1 MTAWWQARTR
11 REQILLGVMGAALL
25 VFVLW
30 FGVQRP
36 IAQGKAAAAERYERA
51 LTDRTVV
58 EAAARRI
65 SALRREAG
73 GEVKRIPVAEA
84 VNASAAAASLT
95 LASVAPEADGGV
107 QAKVGG
113 VAPGQLFGWLAS
125 LQRDYGVTPRHL
137 TVIKDDA
144 GGLSADASFAGGAD

>member
-11 REQILLGVMGAALL
+11 REQILLGVMGTVLL

-36 IAQGKAAAAERYERA
+36 IAQAKAAAVQRYDRA
-51 LTDRTVV
+51 LAERTVV
-58 EAAARRI
+58 EAAAVRI
-65 SALRREAG
+65 VALRQGPG
-73 GEVKRIPVAEA
+73 GQVKRIPAAEA
-84 VNASAAAASLT
+84 VAASAAAASLT

-113 VAPGQLFGWLAS
+113 VAPAQLFGWLTS

-137 TVIKDDA
+137 TVIKDEA
-144 GGLSADASFAGGAD
+144 GGLSADASFAGGVG

>member
-25 VFVLW
+25 AFVLW

-36 IAQGKAAAAERYERA
+36 IAQAKAAAAERYDRA
-51 LTDRTVV
+51 LADRAVV
-58 EAAARRI
+58 ETAAARI
-65 SALRREAG
+65 VALRRGPG
-73 GEVKRIPVAEA
+73 GDVKRVPAAEA
-84 VNASAAAASLT
+84 VNASAAAAGLT
-95 LASVAPEADGGV
+95 LTRVEPEADGGV
-107 QAKVGG
+107 QAAVGG
-113 VAPGQLFGWLAS
+113 VAPAQLFGWLAA

-144 GGLSADASFAGGAD
+144 GGLSADASFGGGAG